1 MLPTPAPRMQY
12 IRRMQVTSLQQLL
25 ALPALVELHVHIYTD
40 DLDHSDVVFL
50 QRQLI
55 TYDRKAQLTAML
67 DELRALFAQ
76 HGRRLT
82 SGRAY

>member
-1 MLPTPAPRMQY
+1 MQY
-12 IRRMQVTSLQQLL
+12 IRCMQVTSLRQLL
-25 ALPALVELHVHIYTD
+25 ALPALVELDVHIFTD
-40 DLDHSDVVFL
+40 DLDCSGVVSI

-55 TYDRKAQLTAML
+55 TYDRKHQLTAML

-82 SGRAY
+82 S